1 MKIRETLLIGDA
13 LPGMHLADAVMDDAG
28 RVLVPGGAELTESM
42 LLSDVEDAVRKMR
55 ELRSIGVG
63 FSLDDFGTGYSSLA
77 YLKHFTFHEIK
88 VDGSFVRAI
97 EDGADGAAIVKAV
110 VALGHPERA
119 DSVLLLRRR
128 TPPGI
133 GRWCVP
139 GGFIGYG
146 ERPEAAAA
154 REVREEVGVEAE
166 IGPVL
171 RAGLVDYLYRGR
183 RICILEVAYIARPKV
198 PFAGLAAGQL
208 R

>member
-1 MKIRETLLIGDA
+1 MQ
-13 LPGMHLADAVMDDAG
+13 P
-28 RVLVPGGAELTESM
+28 S
-42 LLSDVEDAVRKMR
+42 
-55 ELRSIGVG
+55 
-63 FSLDDFGTGYSSLA
+63 
-77 YLKHFTFHEIK
+77 
-88 VDGSFVRAI
+88 DGSSEGPRFGEFRFCPRCGSAF
-97 EDGADGAAIVKAV
+97 GPADFHPAQHLFLCPSCSFDFYQNPVPAAV

-133 GRWCVP
+133 GLWCVP

-154 REVREEVGVEAE
+154 REVREEVGVDAE

-183 RICILEVAYIARPKV
+183 RICILEVAYMARPRA
-198 PFAGLAAGQL
+198 PFAGLAASTAEASEISFRPADEVLADPWMLAFPEQIEVIRAYKAAAGGWPPP
-208 R
+208 